1 MRIAAA
7 VLCTLL
13 SACAAFAQS
22 EDAGRRH
29 YEIACSQCHGG
40 DGNGG
45 ELGAGHRDAAL
56 RA

>member
-29 YEIACSQCHGG
+29 YEIACSRCHGG